1 MCVVLSTK
9 SRMNETLISS
19 SDDISL
25 SLRCLMAAVHS
36 SLTST
41 RQRTPSTARR
51 DWRSLQT
58 DTSWSLILATTA
70 SKSTATCSSHS
81 TQSLYS
87 VHMYKHA
94 VVRSNWKFLHSPLTC
109 SPLNLAVIVPSVWP
123 FSLPKLTQETILVVR
138 GKRDD
143 LWPTRMAA
151 ADWCS
156 LETSF
161 TFHLNVEYLKRL

>member
-1 MCVVLSTK
+1 MCCTFHK
-9 SRMNETLISS
+9 KPNERNT
-19 SDDISL
+19 DFQQWWYFSL

-58 DTSWSLILATTA
+58 DTLWSLILATTA

>member
-1 MCVVLSTK
+1 MKSLFFSFNFITRCVVFSTK
-9 SRMNETLISS
+9 RMNETLISS
-19 SDDISL
+19 SDDIAL

-58 DTSWSLILATTA
+58 DTSWLPILATTA

-94 VVRSNWKFLHSPLTC
+94 VVRSNWKFFALPLPHLFTLESC
-109 SPLNLAVIVPSVWP
+109 CHCAICLT
-123 FSLPKLTQETILVVR
+123 FLPPQTNT
-138 GKRDD
+138 RDFISGA
-143 LWPTRMAA
+143 REA
-151 ADWCS
+151 
-156 LETSF
+156 
-161 TFHLNVEYLKRL
+161 R